1 LSDLRPDRWQLPD
14 GVHDLLPDEAWRI
27 ECLRRTV
34 IDCCRTW
41 GFELVMPPLIEYT
54 DSLLTGSGEAMN
66 LQTFKLVDQNNGRT
80 LGVRA
85 DITPQVARL
94 DAHALRSETPNRF
107 CFSGT
112 VLRTQ
117 ADGAGGSRSPQQFGA
132 ELYGHAGHESDVEII
147 RLMLETLRVGGV
159 PLSHQLLD
167 LGHVGVYRALAK
179 DCALSTSDEARVF
192 EAMQRGSVPDVR
204 ERLVVAGVTAGP
216 ADRLVDLC
224 SLRGQ
229 IIGDACAD
237 DSLIAL
243 ARRRLAGASAGVED
257 ALDELAR
264 IVAAVRVTH
273 PDVRLLVDLAE
284 LRGFSY
290 HTGTLFAVHDES
302 GAELARGGRY
312 DSVGEAFG
320 HARPATG
327 FSGELK
333 RLLDSAAGIAAAGI
347 AAAGTA
353 AASPAIAGVASK
365 HAGCLVHVADPFEPG
380 GWREV
385 CRLREAGVRVLCAL
399 SGRDDERPR
408 CDRELIRSEDGWSIE
423 PLS

>member
-1 LSDLRPDRWQLPD
+1 MSDHRSERWQLPD
-14 GVHDLLPDEAWRI
+14 GVHDVLPDEAWRI
-27 ECLRRTV
+27 EGLRRAI
-34 IDCCRTW
+34 IDCCRGW

-107 CFSGT
+107 CFTGT
-112 VLRTQ
+112 VLRTR

-159 PLSHQLLD
+159 PLDHQLLD
-167 LGHVGVYRALAK
+167 LGHVGVYRALAR
-179 DCALSTSDEARVF
+179 DAALSASDEAIVF

-204 ERLVVAGVTAGP
+204 ERLDAAGVADGP
-216 ADRLVDLC
+216 ADRLIALC
-224 SLRGQ
+224 SLRGH
-229 IIGDACAD
+229 IDGEADAEG
-237 DSLIAL
+237 SLL
-243 ARRRLAGASAGVED
+243 SVARHRLAGAGAGVGQ
-257 ALDELAR
+257 ALDELSR

-273 PDVRLLVDLAE
+273 PDVRLLIDLAE

-290 HTGTLFAVHDES
+290 HTGTLFAVHDSS

-312 DSVGEAFG
+312 DAVGESFG

-333 RLLDSAAGIAAAGI
+333 RLSDSAAGIASAEI
-347 AAAGTA
+347 A
-353 AASPAIAGVASK
+353 S
-365 HAGCLVHVADPFEPG
+365 LVHVADPAEPG
-380 GWREV
+380 AWQEV
-385 CRLREAGVRVLCAL
+385 CRLRAAGVRVLCAL
-399 SGRDDERPR
+399 SSRDDEQAR
-408 CDRELIRSEDGWSIE
+408 CDSRLVRTAAGWTVESIR
-423 PLS
+423 